1 MGGFFLR
8 SDYSYKE
15 LYNKWDQFING
26 GNDTSH
32 LRKEVADSWKR
43 CRKLNVNP
51 FKKPPLLDKHEI
63 QKIINKNQFLINVV
77 APFINLISDITKETN
92 FLFVL
97 TDAYGNVLDV
107 RGDKQVVEQAKKS
120 NFEIGANRFESA
132 GTNAISVTITTGK
145 PIHIGGPEHYNVH
158 FHQWSCAAAPI
169 HNSKGKLIGVLTLS
183 GHYSLKHTHTLGMV
197 VSLAKAIENELL
209 VKESNLE
216 IEKNNELSASHDFT
230 FEDIIGSGEGIQSAI
245 NMARVVSKTNS
256 RVIVEGESG
265 TGKELFVQAIHYA
278 SERSGKPFI
287 AVNCGAIPAQ
297 LIESELFGYM
307 EGAFTGAKKGGMP
320 GKFELAHGGTLF
332 LDEINSMPEDMQ
344 VKLLRVLQQN
354 EVTRVGGTTP
364 IPIDV
369 RVIGATNE
377 SLEMLVDKNDF
388 RRDLYYRLGIIV
400 IQIPP
405 LRERL
410 EDIPELFKYLLNKI
424 SKRLNVQCPE
434 FNPAILKY
442 LKSYH
447 WPGNIR
453 ELENYI
459 ERAVVLS
466 QGKKLFIEHFPYKV
480 IEHTFLPEKM
490 ELTTLEKVE
499 KEFIKKAL
507 DVYDGNISKASQSLG
522 ITRKT
527 LYNKMKTFNLQ
538 KSNENRI
545 SL

>member
-1 MGGFFLR
+1 MP

-51 FKKPPLLDKHEI
+51 FKKPPLLEKDGI
-63 QKIINKNQFLINVV
+63 QKLISKNQLLINEV

-97 TDAYGNVLDV
+97 TDKYGNVLDV
-107 RGDKQVVEQAKKS
+107 RGDKHVVEQAKKS
-120 NFEIGANRFESA
+120 NFVIGANRSESA
-132 GTNAISVTITTGK
+132 GTNAISVTITTRK
-145 PIHIGGPEHYNVH
+145 PIHIGGPEHYNVL
-158 FHQWSCAAAPI
+158 FHQWACAAAPI
-169 HNSKGKLIGVLTLS
+169 HDGNGKLIGVLTLS

-209 VKESNLE
+209 VKERNVE
-216 IEKNNELSASHDFT
+216 IKKNNRPSQGSYFT

-245 NMARVVSKTNS
+245 NMARVVSNSNS
-256 RVIVEGESG
+256 RIIVEGESG
-265 TGKELFVQAIHYA
+265 TGKELFVQAIHNA
-278 SERSGKPFI
+278 SERRGSPFI
-287 AVNCGAIPAQ
+287 AVNCGAIPDQ
-297 LIESELFGYM
+297 LIESELFGYQ
-307 EGAFTGAKKGGMP
+307 EGAFTGAKKGGMA

-354 EVTRVGGTTP
+354 EVTRVGGSTP
-364 IPIDV
+364 IPINV
-369 RVIGATNE
+369 RVIAASNE
-377 SLEMLVDKNDF
+377 SLENLVDKNNF
-388 RRDLYYRLGIIV
+388 RRDLFYRLGIIV
-400 IQIPP
+400 FQIPP

-410 EDIPELFKYLLNKI
+410 EDIPELFNHLLNKI
-424 SKRLNVQCPE
+424 SKGLNQKCPE
-434 FNPAILKY
+434 FDPAILKY

-466 QGKKLFIEHFPYKV
+466 QGKKITIEHFPYKV
-480 IEHTFLPEKM
+480 IEHMFLPERV

-499 KEFIKKAL
+499 KEFIIKAL
-507 DVYDGNISKASQSLG
+507 DVYDGNISKTSELLG

-527 LYNKMKTFNLQ
+527 LYNKMKTFNL
-538 KSNENRI
+538 KKTRERI